1 MKSKRNEKEFRESQK
16 EIDILKKEDDANVI
30 DLVYFDESGFT
41 GVPEVPYAWQEP
53 NEPLLLPSGK
63 TSRINVLG
71 FLSRQNDFS
80 PYVFECPVNSDIVA
94 ACFDDFSL
102 TIKKITIVIID
113 NASIHHS
120 QTFQDESE
128 KWEKRGLF
136 LYYLPKYSPE
146 LNLIEILWKHIKY
159 YWLPISAYKGFDSLR
174 KELNKVL
181 MDIGKSH
188 SITFS

>member
-16 EIDILKKEDDANVI
+16 DIDILKKEDDADVI

-53 NEPLLLPSGK
+53 NAPLLLPSGK
-63 TSRINVLG
+63 TPRINVLA

-80 PYVFECPVNSDIVA
+80 PYVFECPVNSDVVA

-102 TIKKITIVIID
+102 TLNKITVVIID

-120 QTFQDESE
+120 QTFQDESG

-146 LNLIEILWKHIKY
+146 LNLIEILWKHIK
-159 YWLPISAYKGFDSLR
+159 
-174 KELNKVL
+174 
-181 MDIGKSH
+181 
-188 SITFS
+188 

>member
-1 MKSKRNEKEFRESQK
+1 
-16 EIDILKKEDDANVI
+16 
-30 DLVYFDESGFT
+30 
-41 GVPEVPYAWQEP
+41 VPEVPYAWQEP